1 MKCQFIKSKFL
12 TALFHDMKIGSW
24 CFSRILLEKD
34 INLTESYTCIRQLFL
49 AVKVLIY
56 SAALSNYGKGLN

>member
-12 TALFHDMKIGSW
+12 IALFPDMKIGSW
-24 CFSRILLEKD
+24 CFSRVLLEKD
-34 INLTESYTCIRQLFL
+34 TNLTESYTRICQLFL

-56 SAALSNYGKGLN
+56 SAPLSNYGKGLN